1 MPFVTGEKRGRR
13 QPAEPIAGVR
23 GRLFRVRG
31 AAQYLGMTE
40 SRARAL
46 VASGELIAVR
56 NARGRVTGVYEH
68 DCDAW
73 LTVARRQASPVAP
86 RPSIDERVAHL
97 PGASHFL

>member
-1 MPFVTGEKRGRR
+1 MPFVKGKSDRRGK
-13 QPAEPIAGVR
+13 PTAPIAAVK

-40 SRARAL
+40 SRARTL

-56 NARGRVTGVYEH
+56 NPRGRVEGVYEH

-73 LTVARRQASPVAP
+73 LARARRQMTPPAKRLTV
-86 RPSIDERVAHL
+86 DERVAML
-97 PGASHFL
+97 PGADTFV